1 MRGQVFDQPNASGF
15 AFCVL
20 YREKARVVRPQKTSN
35 LAFMRLLPRRSPIV
49 CTLLLLAALFWFSRS
64 QQKTVSPTFAPHSSN
79 SSSASPKPSA
89 LPQSDDLDDLY
100 HEILSAAPEGQKPLP
115 FKTKRRVHLKPGESA
130 IIGFWQISKDTN
142 GLAIITPEN
151 LPDGTVK
158 LAARLLKVT
167 DAVAADKAVRD
178 LFSAPFDVEQSGA
191 MKPAEVEAA
200 LAHLNEAKGTDML
213 FMPTVITRA
222 EQQASIM
229 IGREGS
235 DGQMVSGIS
244 LDLNASA
251 PAADGSFNLDLGLDL
266 K

>member
-1 MRGQVFDQPNASGF
+1 
-15 AFCVL
+15 
-20 YREKARVVRPQKTSN
+20 
-35 LAFMRLLPRRSPIV
+35 MRLLPSRSPIV
-49 CTLLLLAALFWFSRS
+49 FTLLLMAALFWFSRS
-64 QQKTVSPTFAPHSSN
+64 QQKAVSPKVAPPSSN
-79 SSSASPKPSA
+79 SSSASPQPSV
-89 LPQSDDLDDLY
+89 LPRPNDLDVLY
-100 HEILSAAPEGQKPLP
+100 HEILSAAPDGQKPLP
-115 FKTKRRVHLKPGESA
+115 FKTKSRVHLKPGESA